1 MTRGSESTSPVADRW
16 LRIGTD
22 EAGKGD
28 YFGDLV
34 IAGVVVN
41 AETED
46 ALAGIGVRDSKA
58 LSERRARE
66 LAERI
71 RDLAPHN
78 VVRIGPAKYNRLHRE
93 MGNLNHLLA
102 WGHAR
107 VIENL
112 LADHDTPVAV
122 SDQFGDERF
131 LKDALMSKGRSI
143 SLIQRTGGEADI
155 AVAAASILAR
165 VTFLDR
171 IRRLSREV
179 GIKLP
184 RGATHVYGAARE
196 LYQRGGMELLRTV
209 AKVHFKTTKSVVG
222 GSRE

>member
-1 MTRGSESTSPVADRW
+1 MSPTPKPRW

-34 IAGVVVN
+34 IAGVLVD
-41 AETED
+41 AEIEE

-58 LSERRARE
+58 LAERRARE

-78 VVRIGPAKYNRLHRE
+78 IVRIGPAKYNELHRKME
-93 MGNLNHLLA
+93 NLNRLLA

-112 LADHDTPVAV
+112 LAEYDCPLAV

-131 LKDALMSKGRSI
+131 LQSALMSKGRSI
-143 SLIQRTGGEADI
+143 SLIQRTGGEADL

-165 VTFLDR
+165 VTFLNR
-171 IRRLSREV
+171 INALSREV
-179 GIKLP
+179 GVKLP
-184 RGATHVYGAARE
+184 RGALHVHGAARE
-196 LYQRGGMELLRTV
+196 LYQRGGLDLLRTV
-209 AKVHFKTTKSVVG
+209 AKLHFKTTKSVV
-222 GSRE
+222 SEQ